1 MAAEARVQGQV
12 QGGDAQRLHKSV
24 PINREQMSV
33 KQRIQAT
40 FDSQQY
46 FIPKKSDTKRFSPG
60 ITLQVPF
67 LYCFFF
73 LLRNTN
79 YLVGFS
85 G

>member
-1 MAAEARVQGQV
+1 MAAEARVLGQV

-40 FDSQQY
+40 LDCGQY

-60 ITLQVPF
+60 MTIQVPF
-67 LYCFFF
+67 IALLF
-73 LLRNTN
+73 LC
-79 YLVGFS
+79 S
-85 G
+85 EKQ